1 MTEITYAVAF
11 TGGILSFFSPCILP
25 LVPAY
30 IASLAGITS
39 IEAASRRNYLPIIL
53 HSLSFVLGFSI
64 VFTCFGASVGLIGT
78 ALVAHSVLLRQIAGA
93 LIIIFGAVIIAAYRL
108 SWLNFEKNFVSHLRG
123 SPSLLR
129 SLILGAAF
137 ALGWTPCVGPVLGA
151 ILTLAW
157 SSHTAVQGVYLL
169 ATYSLG
175 LGIPFVLL
183 GVAWGALVPL
193 WRGINR
199 YLGPISFAS
208 GVLLIIVGI
217 LILTGSLEWLASF
230 ATW

>member
-39 IEAASRRNYLPIIL
+39 IESAARRNYLPIVL
-53 HSLSFVLGFSI
+53 HSLSFVLGFSL

-78 ALVAHSVLLRQIAGA
+78 ALVAHSLLLRQIAGA
-93 LIIIFGAVIIAAYRL
+93 FIIIFGALIIAAYKL
-108 SWLNFEKNFVSHLRG
+108 SWLNYEKNFVAHLRG
-123 SPSLLR
+123 SPGYLR
-129 SLILGAAF
+129 SVILGAAF

-151 ILTLAW
+151 ILALAW

-169 ATYSLG
+169 AIYSLG

-193 WRGINR
+193 WKSINR
-199 YLGPISFAS
+199 YLGPISLAS
-208 GVLLIIVGI
+208 GILLIVVGI

-230 ATW
+230 VSW